1 MSLFP
6 KRVKLSRP
14 IPDVIKFSSRPYK
27 MSLSTICYVT
37 RQKQWGFSTGSTR
50 FCANITIIYLN

>member
-27 MSLSTICYVT
+27 MSTICYVT
-37 RQKQWGFSTGSTR
+37 PKTMGF
-50 FCANITIIYLN
+50 